1 MKINKRLGI
10 YLNYQQAHL
19 IEFTSHPLETK
30 TIDSDFTHEE
40 KLETIKK
47 GEKAM
52 HHKEQHEQLAYFK
65 KLGDVIKHYDEVLL
79 FGPTKAKNELHNLLA
94 NDTHYNKIEITVVIS
109 DELTLKEQQDLVMH
123 FFSKKLTK
131 PSL

>member
-19 IEFTSHPLETK
+19 IEFTNNPLETK
-30 TIDSDFTHEE
+30 TIECDFTHEE
-40 KLETIKK
+40 KLETLNK

-52 HHKEQHEQLAYFK
+52 HHKEQREQLAYFK
-65 KLGDVIKHYDEVLL
+65 KLGDAIKQYNEVLL

-94 NDTHYNKIEITVVIS
+94 HDTHFNKIDITIAIT
-109 DELTLKEQQDLVMH
+109 DELTLKEQQDLVMQYY
-123 FFSKKLTK
+123 SKKLTK

>member
-1 MKINKRLGI
+1 MKINKKLGV

-19 IEFTSHPLETK
+19 IEFTNNPLETK
-30 TIDSDFTHEE
+30 TIESDFTHEE
-40 KLETIKK
+40 KQETLHK

-65 KLGDVIKHYDEVLL
+65 KLGEAIKQYDEVIL
-79 FGPTKAKNELHNLLA
+79 FGPTKAKNELHNLLVED
-94 NDTHYNKIEITVVIS
+94 NHFSKIDVQVAKTDDITF
-109 DELTLKEQQDLVMH
+109 KKQQDFVMH
-123 FFSKKLTK
+123 YFSKKLTK